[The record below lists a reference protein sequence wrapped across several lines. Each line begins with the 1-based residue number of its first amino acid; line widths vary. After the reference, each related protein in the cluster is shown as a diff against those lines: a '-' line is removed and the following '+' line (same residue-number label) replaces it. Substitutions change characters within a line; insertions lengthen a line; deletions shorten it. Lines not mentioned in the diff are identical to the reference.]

1 MRIKKHRLFY
11 VRRNFQLSFQN
22 LTEQELMNLAKLSNA
37 YDDMSRQQLES
48 IFITPSLPQN

>member
-1 MRIKKHRLFY
+1 MRTKKHRLFY